1 MKNKIQRI
9 CITGAALAFSL
20 SACSYQTADIG
31 FTEQAIPAM
40 QRQEE
45 STEAAERQA
54 TGKEELQAAESERN
68 VLDNPTVP
76 EPAQTVPESTPES
89 AIDSIQTSDS
99 SPTVVSTTASDD
111 EVPFY
116 LSRET
121 GFWWQIDSTDGVY
134 WAVRDQINAMRAEG
148 GIAPLSMDES
158 LSAIAN
164 GRCESFMTGPFD
176 HSGMVTSGETL
187 ACGSW
192 KTASA
197 VCSAWQ
203 NSPEHYAAIMNPD
216 YTRMGAGCWFLEMDG
231 QQYAYW
237 TVTFE

>member
-1 MKNKIQRI
+1 MKNKIQTI

-20 SACSYQTADIG
+20 SACGYQTADIS
-31 FTEQAIPAM
+31 FTEQEFSAA
-40 QRQEE
+40 QSQEGSAE
-45 STEAAERQA
+45 TAERQA
-54 TGKEELQAAESERN
+54 AEKEKSQAGSESKAEESERKAQ
-68 VLDNPTVP
+68 DNPTVP
-76 EPAQTVPESTPES
+76 EPAQAAPEPIPEP
-89 AIDSIQTSDS
+89 AATA
-99 SPTVVSTTASDD
+99 VSTTASDD

-148 GIAPLSMDES
+148 GIAALSMDES

-164 GRCESFMTGPFD
+164 SRCESFMTGPFD
-176 HSGMVTSGETL
+176 HSGMVTSGEIL

-197 VCSAWQ
+197 VCCAWQ

-216 YTRMGAGCWFLEMDG
+216 YTRMGTGCWFLEMDD

-237 TVTFE
+237 SVTFE